1 MLEIGVIAGVVL
13 SLLFKY
19 VPRLSGWY
27 EKQESQAKELIML
40 VLMVGVVGG
49 AYGLSCAGW
58 LDTYV
63 CTAMGARDAVFMF
76 VAAVVG
82 NVAAYQALSHQKR
95 S

>member
-1 MLEIGVIAGVVL
+1 MLEIGVVAGVVL

-19 VPRLSGWY
+19 VPGLSDWY
-27 EKQESQAKELIML
+27 EKKESQSKELFMLGIMA
-40 VLMVGVVGG
+40 GVV
-49 AYGLSCAGW
+49 AVAFGLSCVAW

-63 CTAMGARDAVFMF
+63 CTVMGARDAVFMF

-95 S
+95 G